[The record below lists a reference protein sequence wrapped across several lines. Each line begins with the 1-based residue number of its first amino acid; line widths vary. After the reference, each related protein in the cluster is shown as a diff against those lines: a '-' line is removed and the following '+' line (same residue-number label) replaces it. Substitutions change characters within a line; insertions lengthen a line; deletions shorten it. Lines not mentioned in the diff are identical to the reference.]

1 MPDTSRFLLRWAL
14 GRQNTVKLSDISMER
29 FKTMLWLS
37 KLSIASFQKWFPDA
51 DFVLLYNGDA
61 FDEFVGAF
69 EETSPLLL
77 KKVHIVDQVAEL
89 NNVWDN
95 PYHYWPMGVWWKWL
109 PFRLDLSKNEIA
121 VDTDI
126 ICLSRPKN
134 LVDCIQ
140 QSEGLVVIDDFAEQM
155 GEWVVGNLWEQFREE
170 LEGKF
175 PVNSGLLVMKPGVS
189 FLRDFLAATTHT
201 SPDQKWWEQHGGL
214 HRMVGS
220 GSHAFAAPGEQYQC
234 NTHFIDEQGCINLGI
249 HRSGEPFV
257 ALDREVNV
265 YGLELF
271 EHLERGVEVET
282 VHFLAGTKQLFWE
295 LEPYLFRK
303 FYDQAYSFSEL
314 VSDVRSLKSSLVR
327 PEDSALFGLP
337 VVDASMSAY

>member
-1 MPDTSRFLLRWAL
+1 MLFRWAMGDVDTSTLLPLTGDKQKKVVRMA
-14 GRQNTVKLSDISMER
+14 KM
-29 FKTMLWLS
+29 
-37 KLSIASFQKWFPDA
+37 SILSFQLHFPLQRFCVFYNGKNFDLFCSVFEKTCPA
-51 DFVLLYNGDA
+51 LPCEVELYNARD
-61 FDEFVGAF
+61 F
-69 EETSPLLL
+69 ETG
-77 KKVHIVDQVAEL
+77 
-89 NNVWDN
+89 
-95 PYHYWPMGVWWKWL
+95 YHFEPPSGVWWKWV
-109 PFRLDLSKNEIA
+109 PFRFDIEDTEIS

-201 SPDQKWWEQHGGL
+201 SPDQKWWEQHGRL

-337 VVDASMSAY
+337 VADASMSAY